1 MKHIGALGLEA
12 VLSGITFQI
21 KIPIAQVLIINGCSW
36 VGCVGA
42 CSRLLLIL
50 FCVSKGSGYKNCDYR
65 QGYQKLKNYLNVCFY
80 IHIVLPMNKS

>member
-1 MKHIGALGLEA
+1 MKHVGALGLEA

-36 VGCVGA
+36 IGCIGA
-42 CSRLLLIL
+42 RSRLLLFL
-50 FCVSKGSGYKNCDYR
+50 FRVSKRSGHKNCDYR
-65 QGYQKLKNYLNVCFY
+65 QGYQKLKNCLNVCFY